1 MFLTQAEFWS
11 QISISQSGGSRY
23 ERGREMP
30 PQLQYLLQL
39 AYGSDEEASELLQ
52 WLRQPAGSR

>member
-1 MFLTQAEFWS
+1 
-11 QISISQSGGSRY
+11 
-23 ERGREMP
+23 MP